1 VELPSRRTL
10 RGSDAHTEVESRTN
24 SGRSRNNDT
33 SEGQPEAKKTKKGR
47 PPKSKTTQ
55 VNGYAS
61 PEQPPAGTKVAL
73 PMADT
78 PVIQRNKE
86 FRGGKA
92 DKGKRRSSLS
102 MRGRRAS
109 SLIDS
114 GASNGMVLGLN
125 FAIDCPGA
133 NSNFIALPHREVGT
147 ADFFKHIADGGLPEP
162 RRMRQLLIWCATRA
176 IGEKPT
182 GGSDPDEQSARLAG
196 KLIHEAYVKRHETDF
211 SSAPNPRRGSSRI
224 LKYFRALKLV

>member
-1 VELPSRRTL
+1 MENAHKPTPKRGRPKKKTVTDAASNSIPENGTPVELPTRRPTRGNDRHTEPEVKAKPGRPRA
-10 RGSDAHTEVESRTN
+10 RGS
-24 SGRSRNNDT
+24 
-33 SEGQPEAKKTKKGR
+33 SEGLPEAKKSRKGR
-47 PPKSKTTQ
+47 PPKTKATES
-55 VNGYAS
+55 NGYNS

-86 FRGGKA
+86 LRGGKG

-114 GASNGMVLGLN
+114 GASNGEFSHLRLVTGREVADTDFVL
-125 FAIDCPGA
+125 
-133 NSNFIALPHREVGT
+133 ALPHREVGT
-147 ADFFKHIADGGLPEP
+147 ADFFKHIADDGLPEP

-176 IGEKPT
+176 IGDKPK

-196 KLIHEAYVKRHETDF
+196 K
-211 SSAPNPRRGSSRI
+211 
-224 LKYFRALKLV
+224 